1 MLSINERF
9 TQIYDDYYS
18 IIYRYFFY
26 KTGDKQSTEDLTAET
41 FLKAYINFEKF
52 DDKKAA
58 IQTWLMTLAKNIYT
72 DNYRKYKNQIYSPE
86 ELLAETPDTTDLE
99 QEFLK
104 ADTYKILYKAIGEL
118 NEQEKNLI
126 ALKYSAELK
135 NKEIALIIGKSERH
149 TAVML
154 GRTITKLKNIL
165 IKMGVDSYDE

>member
-1 MLSINERF
+1 MLSINEKF
-9 TQIYDDYYS
+9 TQIYNGYYS

-58 IQTWLMTLAKNIYT
+58 VQTWLMTLAKNIYT

-86 ELLAETPDTTDLE
+86 ELLTETPDTTDLE

-126 ALKYSAELK
+126 ALKYSAEFK

-154 GRTITKLKNIL
+154 GRAITKLKNIL